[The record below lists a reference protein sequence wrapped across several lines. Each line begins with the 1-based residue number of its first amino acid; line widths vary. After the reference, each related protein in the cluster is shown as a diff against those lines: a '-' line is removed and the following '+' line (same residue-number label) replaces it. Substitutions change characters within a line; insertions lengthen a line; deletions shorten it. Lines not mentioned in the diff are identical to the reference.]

1 MDIPI
6 SQIFNSMRHNGLH
19 AASGMMK
26 PTEQS
31 TQSIYWDASNNHRFI
46 IEYTDE
52 VLIIYYIPQ
61 TIIIPT
67 PNQVKNFESIT
78 TTINFKSDEKF
89 NVFINNILPIQSIYR
104 DLLDA
109 AISLVIN
116 KKGKVIAFK

>member
-19 AASGMMK
+19 AAAGMMK

-78 TTINFKSDEKF
+78 TTIDFKSDEKV
-89 NVFINNILPIQSIYR
+89 NIFINNILPIQSIYR